1 MMTSALKRE
10 VFHLIH
16 CAALTGTIILVI
28 SLGGGLGENNS
39 IAFETEETLSSWEQ
53 YGFFLAAVLY
63 VTRFLTLLCLPM
75 ALFNFLGLVLFNA
88 FPDQPKTKVTR
99 KIIAFIVIL
108 NIDCLLKFKIL

>member
-1 MMTSALKRE
+1 MMTSAFKRE

-28 SLGGGLGENNS
+28 NLGGGLEEIDS
-39 IAFETEETLSSWEQ
+39 IAFEKEETLSSWEQ
-53 YGFFLAAVLY
+53 YGFFLAAFLY
-63 VTRFLTLLCLPM
+63 FTRFLTLLCLPM

-99 KIIAFIVIL
+99 KIIVFIVIL
-108 NIDCLLKFKIL
+108 KMSTKT